1 MTQLSKSYMDDFKN
15 REKDAEYIND
25 YTDLAE
31 EILLK
36 GDNESA
42 TRLIK
47 KAEEVCETF
56 DDYRD
61 LADYLAS
68 EEEDEFNDKEWAL
81 LLFKKANKLASSFG
95 QACLLGEA
103 LSFQLSG
110 NADP

>member
-47 KAEEVCETF
+47 KAEEIG
-56 DDYRD
+56 
-61 LADYLAS
+61 L
-68 EEEDEFNDKEWAL
+68 KP
-81 LLFKKANKLASSFG
+81 KK
-95 QACLLGEA
+95 
-103 LSFQLSG
+103 
-110 NADP
+110 